1 MAKAVDDLL
10 WKDSVQWLIK
20 AKIFTN
26 EKVDLEIRV
35 LANLLRDGVILC
47 NLLNV
52 LDSSLVFDFNRKPQ
66 MAQVISNLSTW

>member
-66 MAQVISNLSTW
+66 MAQVISNLST